1 MDPVRDLVLR
11 RLDEIGETLK
21 SASVKLGRN
30 HAYLQQF
37 IHRGVPARLTE
48 DTRHA
53 LARLIGVAEGQ
64 LRGAHG
70 SAQAGPQSGASGF
83 ADAALP
89 ERNAALAGPVRFTGK
104 IPLYGQA
111 EGGADGQFPLNGS
124 LINEIDAPP
133 PLVGVSGAYAVMV
146 VGTSMEP
153 RYFAGEAV
161 FVNPRVPVR
170 AGDFVVAQVAAP
182 AGAHEGGD
190 PGEPPL
196 AYVKRYLGRGDKSVR
211 FEQLNPGKRL
221 TFPADR
227 IVSIHR
233 VVMSGEG

>member
-21 SASVKLGRN
+21 SASVRLGKN

-37 IHRGVPARLTE
+37 IHRGVPARLPE

-53 LARLIGVAEGQ
+53 LARLIGVGEGL
-64 LRGAHG
+64 LRGAPAG
-70 SAQAGPQSGASGF
+70 AQLGASGF

-89 ERNAALAGPVRFTGK
+89 ERNAALAGPVRFAGK

-133 PLVGVSGAYAVMV
+133 PLAGVSGAYAVMV

-161 FVNPRVPVR
+161 YVNPRVPVR
-170 AGDFVVAQVAAP
+170 AGDFVVAQIA
-182 AGAHEGGD
+182 
-190 PGEPPL
+190 
-196 AYVKRYLGRGDKSVR
+196 
-211 FEQLNPGKRL
+211 
-221 TFPADR
+221 
-227 IVSIHR
+227 
-233 VVMSGEG
+233 

>member
-1 MDPVRDLVLR
+1 MDPVRELVLA
-11 RLDEIGETLK
+11 RLDAIGETLK
-21 SASVKLGRN
+21 SASIKLGKN

-37 IHRGVPARLTE
+37 IHRGVPARLPE
-48 DTRHA
+48 ETRHA
-53 LARLIGVAEGQ
+53 LARLLGIEEAR
-64 LRGAHG
+64 LRGLT
-70 SAQAGPQSGASGF
+70 AGGF
-83 ADAALP
+83 AEPFVPEAPLP
-89 ERNAALAGPVRFTGK
+89 ERNAALAGPVRFAGK

-124 LINEIDAPP
+124 LITEIDAPP
-133 PLVGVSGAYAVMV
+133 PVAGVAGAYAVMV

-161 FVNPRVPVR
+161 YVNPRVPVR
-170 AGDFVVAQVAAP
+170 AGDFVVAQI
-182 AGAHEGGD
+182 GTHE
-190 PGEPPL
+190 GEPPL
-196 AYVKRYLGRGDKSVR
+196 AYVKRYLGRNDKTVR

-221 TFPADR
+221 SFPAER

>member
-1 MDPVRDLVLR
+1 MDPVRDLVLA
-11 RLDEIGETLK
+11 RLDAIGETLK
-21 SASVKLGRN
+21 SASMKLGKN

-37 IHRGVPARLTE
+37 IHRGVPARLPE

-53 LARLIGVAEGQ
+53 LARLLGVEDAR
-64 LRGAHG
+64 LRGLP
-70 SAQAGPQSGASGF
+70 AGAF
-83 ADAALP
+83 AEPRFSETSLPEAPLP
-89 ERNAALAGPVRFTGK
+89 ERNAALAGPVRFAGK

-124 LINEIDAPP
+124 LITEIDAPP
-133 PLVGVSGAYAVMV
+133 PLAGVAGAYAVMV

-161 FVNPRVPVR
+161 YVSPRVPVR
-170 AGDFVVAQVAAP
+170 AGDFVVAQVAA
-182 AGAHEGGD
+182 HE
-190 PGEPPL
+190 GEPPL
-196 AYVKRYLGRGDKSVR
+196 AYVKRYLGRSDKSVR
-211 FEQLNPGKRL
+211 FEQLNPAKRL

>member
-1 MDPVRDLVLR
+1 MDPLDPVRDLVLA
-11 RLDEIGETLK
+11 RLDAIGETLK
-21 SASVKLGRN
+21 SASMKLGKN

-37 IHRGVPARLTE
+37 IHRGVPARLPE
-48 DTRHA
+48 DTRRA
-53 LARLIGVAEGQ
+53 LARLLGVEEAR
-64 LRGAHG
+64 LRGMP
-70 SAQAGPQSGASGF
+70 AGALAEPRF
-83 ADAALP
+83 ADMSLPETPLP
-89 ERNAALAGPVRFTGK
+89 ERNATLAGPVRFSGK

-124 LINEIDAPP
+124 LITEIDAPP
-133 PLVGVSGAYAVMV
+133 ALAGVAGAYAVMV

-170 AGDFVVAQVAAP
+170 AGDFVVAQIAAHT
-182 AGAHEGGD
+182 GANE
-190 PGEPPL
+190 GEPPL
-196 AYVKRYLGRGDKSVR
+196 AYVKRYLGRNDKSVR
-211 FEQLNPGKRL
+211 FEQLNPAKRL

>member
-1 MDPVRDLVLR
+1 MDPVRDLVLA
-11 RLDEIGETLK
+11 RLDAIGETLK
-21 SASVKLGRN
+21 SASVKLGKN

-37 IHRGVPARLTE
+37 IHRGVPARLPE

-53 LARLIGVAEGQ
+53 LARLLGVEEAR
-64 LRGAHG
+64 LRGLP
-70 SAQAGPQSGASGF
+70 AGGF
-83 ADAALP
+83 AEPPGAEAPLP

-124 LINEIDAPP
+124 LITEIDAPP
-133 PLVGVSGAYAVMV
+133 PLAGVAGAYAVMV

-161 FVNPRVPVR
+161 YVSPRVPVR
-170 AGDFVVAQVAAP
+170 AGDFVVAQVAARI
-182 AGAHEGGD
+182 GANE
-190 PGEPPL
+190 GEPPL
-196 AYVKRYLGRGDKSVR
+196 AYVKRYLGRSEKSVR
-211 FEQLNPGKRL
+211 FEQLNPAKRL

>member
-1 MDPVRDLVLR
+1 MDPVRELVLR

-37 IHRGVPARLTE
+37 VHRGVPARLPE
-48 DTRHA
+48 DARAA
-53 LARLIGVAEGQ
+53 LARLIGVDEAR
-64 LRGAHG
+64 LRGAPTG
-70 SAQAGPQSGASGF
+70 ARAGAPAGAPGF
-83 ADAALP
+83 AEPPLP
-89 ERNAALAGPVRFTGK
+89 ERNAALGGPVRFAGK

-124 LINEIDAPP
+124 LITEIDAPP
-133 PLVGVSGAYAVMV
+133 PLAGVSGAYAVMV

-170 AGDFVVAQVAAP
+170 AGDFVVAQIAAP
-182 AGAHEGGD
+182 AGSHE
-190 PGEPPL
+190 GEPPL

-211 FEQLNPGKRL
+211 FEQLNPAKRL

>member
-37 IHRGVPARLTE
+37 IHRGVPARLPE

-53 LARLIGVAEGQ
+53 LARLIGVGEGQ
-64 LRGAHG
+64 LRGARAG
-70 SAQAGPQSGASGF
+70 AQAGPQSGASGF

-133 PLVGVSGAYAVMV
+133 PLAGVAGAYAVMV

-161 FVNPRVPVR
+161 YVSPRVPVR
-170 AGDFVVAQVAAP
+170 AGDFVVAQVAA
-182 AGAHEGGD
+182 HE
-190 PGEPPL
+190 GEPPL
-196 AYVKRYLGRGDKSVR
+196 AYVKRYLGRSDKSVR
-211 FEQLNPGKRL
+211 FEQLNPAKRL